1 MNTESQ
7 IIEQLIEKYMNA
19 ETSIQ
24 EEALLKN
31 YFTSDKVAPHLN
43 QYQSMF
49 IYFSNNKVEH
59 FSQNLRLKT
68 GNKRRLWLSGIA
80 AGIALMIGGMALQ
93 NYYQQQQAEKALA
106 DTKMALELIAKQL
119 NKGNKAIQELE
130 NVEKTK
136 NKAFRTELSIGFE
149 TE

>member
-7 IIEQLIEKYMNA
+7 KIEQIIEKYLNA

-31 YFTSDKVAPHLN
+31 YFTSDKVAPHLMH
-43 QYQSMF
+43 YQGMF
-49 IYFSNNKVEH
+49 IYFSKNRTEKA
-59 FSQNLRLKT
+59 SKSLRLKT
-68 GNKRRLWLSGIA
+68 GNRRRLL
-80 AGIALMIGGMALQ
+80 IGGMALQ
-93 NYYQQQQAEKALA
+93 NYYEQKQAEKALA

-136 NKAFRTELSIGFE
+136 NKAFRTELSI
-149 TE
+149 TK

>member
-7 IIEQLIEKYMNA
+7 KIEQIIEKYLNA

-31 YFTSDKVAPHLN
+31 YFTSDKVAPHLMH
-43 QYQSMF
+43 YQGMF
-49 IYFSNNKVEH
+49 IYFSKNRTEKA
-59 FSQNLRLKT
+59 SKSLRLKT
-68 GNKRRLWLSGIA
+68 GNRRRLWLSGIA
-80 AGIALMIGGMALQ
+80 AGFALLIGGMALQ
-93 NYYQQQQAEKALA
+93 NYYEQKHAEKALA

-136 NKAFRTELSIGFE
+136 NKAFRTELSI
-149 TE
+149 TK